1 MSGSRSGQIESS
13 WLWMGGLLLLIL
25 VALAV
30 LWTRERS
37 AGQRYRSKLAEKEA
51 ELDQQRAEFAM
62 QAFLQENQS
71 PVIQRSNLPAQY
83 RQLDGAQVTVL
94 TLSAETGQQ
103 LGFMPGDVIIVA
115 EPLGAPDEAGRDTSV
130 EP

>member
-30 LWTRERS
+30 LWIRERS